1 MAFGLAHLSQHLER
15 DPDFRPRLA
24 DSVRRRHDA
33 LRHTAG
39 LNDDVFDASRL
50 QSYLVALRKRASAE
64 ATRNLYHA
72 PHWPSL
78 LGRCLGANFELE
90 ADMARVLTGE
100 SVSVLI
106 DSEDDLVAAR
116 EEGRALASKLRLSST
131 DIVRIA
137 TVISELARNVLV
149 HARRGE
155 IHFRAIDDGRKRGIV
170 ITAKDE
176 GPGIERPDRAMQDGY
191 STSGGFGLGLPGV
204 RRLMDEFRLESTA
217 AGTTVTVTKW
227 SQW

>member
-1 MAFGLAHLSQHLER
+1 V
-15 DPDFRPRLA
+15 RL
-24 DSVRRRHDA
+24 V
-33 LRHTAG
+33 
-39 LNDDVFDASRL
+39 V
-50 QSYLVALRKRASAE
+50 VI
-64 ATRNLYHA
+64 
-72 PHWPSL
+72 
-78 LGRCLGANFELE
+78 LGADFEIPP
-90 ADMARVLTGE
+90 DMARLLTGE

-116 EEGRALASKLRLSST
+116 EQGRALASQLKLSST

-155 IHFRAIDDGRKRGIV
+155 MQFRAIDDGRRRGIV
-170 ITAKDE
+170 ITARDE

-204 RRLMDEFRLESTA
+204 RRLMDEFSLESTK

-227 SQW
+227 SDW

>member
-1 MAFGLAHLSQHLER
+1 MR
-15 DPDFRPRLA
+15 
-24 DSVRRRHDA
+24 
-33 LRHTAG
+33 
-39 LNDDVFDASRL
+39 
-50 QSYLVALRKRASAE
+50 LVAVI
-64 ATRNLYHA
+64 
-72 PHWPSL
+72 
-78 LGRCLGANFELE
+78 LGADFEI
-90 ADMARVLTGE
+90 ARDMARLLTGE

-116 EEGRALASKLRLSST
+116 EQGRALASQLKLSST

-149 HARRGE
+149 HARHGE
-155 IHFRAIDDGRKRGIV
+155 IHFRTIDDGRRRGIE

-204 RRLMDEFRLESTA
+204 RRLMDEFRIESTA

-227 SQW
+227 SEW

>member
-1 MAFGLAHLSQHLER
+1 MIQSLERRFTPSILLGWWPGLAEPLER
-15 DPDFRPRLA
+15 R
-24 DSVRRRHDA
+24 
-33 LRHTAG
+33 T
-39 LNDDVFDASRL
+39 
-50 QSYLVALRKRASAE
+50 VA
-64 ATRNLYHA
+64 RNLCHA
-72 PHWPSL
+72 PAMPSL
-78 LGRCLGANFELE
+78 LDGCLGANFEHE
-90 ADMARVLTGE
+90 PDMARVLTGE

-116 EEGRALASKLRLSST
+116 EQGRALASKLKLSST

-170 ITAKDE
+170 ITAQDE

-191 STSGGFGLGLPGV
+191 P
-204 RRLMDEFRLESTA
+204 RRVDSVWDCQ
-217 AGTTVTVTKW
+217 GSVG
-227 SQW
+227 